1 MSGIQKISS
10 IILWVIAGLS
20 ALIAL
25 LYFLGGTANE
35 VTGEKNFTSVIL
47 TWSLILFII
56 TGIATIVFSIYN
68 IFTNPKAV
76 KNFVIILIVAIVL
89 IGISYLMASSEMLEL
104 ATDEIPT
111 SRTLKWVGTGL
122 NATYLLAI
130 VAFFGIIFSEIA
142 RAFK

>member
-20 ALIAL
+20 VVFALM
-25 LYFLGGTANE
+25 YFLGGNVSE
-35 VTGEKNFTSVIL
+35 FSDEKKFTSMIL
-47 TWSLILFII
+47 TWALILFLVAAVVTLI
-56 TGIATIVFSIYN
+56 FSFLN
-68 IFTNPKAV
+68 IFTNSKAV
-76 KNFVIILIVAIVL
+76 KNFLVVL
-89 IGISYLMASSEMLEL
+89 AAAVVLGVISYVMASSETLEV
-104 ATDEIPT
+104 AVSDPT
-111 SRTLKWVGTGL
+111 PGTLKWVGTGL

>member
-20 ALIAL
+20 VLFAL

-35 VTGEKNFTSVIL
+35 VTGEKNFTSSIL

-56 TGIATIVFSIYN
+56 TGIATVLFSFLN
-68 IFTNPKAV
+68 IFTNTKAV
-76 KNFVIILIVAIVL
+76 KNFVIVLVIAIVL
-89 IGISYLMASSEMLEL
+89 VGISYLMASSDMLEV
-104 ATDEIPT
+104 ATEQPT
-111 SRTLKWVGTGL
+111 TQTLKWVGTGL